1 MKTQLVGSFHFS
13 SYAGLCNF
21 TLVRLRT
28 GFKSKRENGE
38 DQDNPKNL
46 SLDYDGKYAWNKG
59 EGDDVYGVKNEE
71 ESQKRGHNVYDYE
84 ARYEAGTKDLAYFE
98 AKDRN
103 YLRRIRGESDDSG
116 ELRKLEPD
124 VWYLRKFEGAQDTDI
139 GDWWSQKLKLPNIGT
154 LLENAE
160 KLHAI
165 ATSWQAAP
173 MEICELIACEFPFDL
188 LPPKI

>member
-1 MKTQLVGSFHFS
+1 MKTQMSAAISFTS
-13 SYAGLCNF
+13 NLPLSRSLLALARPAC
-21 TLVRLRT
+21 L

-46 SLDYDGKYAWNKG
+46 SLDYDGKDTWVKG
-59 EGDDVYGVKNEE
+59 EVKGDMVYGVK
-71 ESQKRGHNVYDYE
+71 RPDGYYDYE
-84 ARYEAGTKDLAYFE
+84 LQYDAGIKDKEYFE

-103 YLRRIRGESDDSG
+103 YLTRICGKDDDSG
-116 ELRKLEPD
+116 ELRKLEPA
-124 VWYLRKFEGAQDTDI
+124 VWYLRKSEGAQNTDI

-165 ATSWQAAP
+165 ATSWQDAP
-173 MEICELIACEFPFDL
+173 MEICELIANEFSFDL
-188 LPPKI
+188 SPPKI